1 MTTKEHHPPSSMP
14 PADDGWGEDDGGAP
28 TTRRPSLGAM
38 PGAGFPSHGARVLL
52 DGSGTVFRVYSPT
65 RDAIDLVLYEKGMT
79 PPKEARRVRMSKGR
93 DGYHVATVRGIYAGA
108 LYAFAPDGEG
118 PFPDVASRFQ
128 PFGVHGPS
136 EVVNLATFE
145 WHDQPQGDGHS
156 SRRWRGR
163 ALEEMVIYEVHV
175 GTATPEGTFRAL
187 IGKLDHVAALGAT
200 AIELMPV
207 ADFAGERNWGYDGV
221 ALFAPAHSYGRPEDL
236 AAFVDAAHAR
246 GLAVIL
252 DVVYNHLGPS
262 GNYFGTYAPA
272 YFTTKHKT
280 PWGDALDYENAEL
293 RVLVLEN
300 AEQWIRDYHFDGLR
314 LDATHAIIDD
324 SERHVLSALAD
335 CARACASER
344 EVVLI
349 AEDERNDAKLVRPAA
364 RGGIGLD
371 GVWADDF
378 HHEVRRLLAG
388 DDEGYYADFKGTLFE
403 LLKILQKGWL
413 YEGQPSKVSGKPRG
427 TPVFEVEPPRLVVC
441 IQNHDQIG
449 NRAKGDRL
457 HHQISLPEFRAATA
471 MLLALPFTPMLFMG
485 QEFGASSP
493 FCYFTDHD
501 AEIGKLVTE
510 GRRAEFAKFRDFQ
523 GEEARARIPDP
534 QSPETFARS
543 KLDWSELDKTPGK
556 ELVALHRA
564 LLSLRR
570 KEPAMKAWRRGDLD
584 VVQVDEGVLSIRRR
598 APKPEDPPLLYV
610 IALTSGGEIRLGEV
624 DATSARPG
632 QSWKVVL
639 DTEERRFGGIGNAT
653 LVGRKLT
660 LKGPGA
666 VVLRG

>member
-1 MTTKEHHPPSSMP
+1 MTTKAASPPSSP
-14 PADDGWGEDDGGAP
+14 PPSDDGWGDEDAAP
-28 TTRRPSLGAM
+28 TTRRTSLGAM

-52 DGSGTVFRVYSPT
+52 DGSGTAFRVYAPT
-65 RDAIDLVLYEKGMT
+65 RGSVDLVLYEKGVA
-79 PPKEARRVRMSKGR
+79 PPKESRRVKMSKGQ
-93 DGYHVATVRGIYAGA
+93 DGYHAATVRGFFAGG

-118 PFPDVASRFQ
+118 PFPDIASRFQ

-136 EVVNLATFE
+136 EVVNLASFE
-145 WHDQPQGDGHS
+145 WHDQPRGEGQS

-163 ALEEMVIYEVHV
+163 ALEELVIYEVHV
-175 GTATPEGTFRAL
+175 GTATAEGTFRAL
-187 IGKLDHVAALGAT
+187 IGKLDHVASLGAT

-207 ADFAGERNWGYDGV
+207 ADCAGERNWGYDGV
-221 ALFAPAHSYGRPEDL
+221 ALFAPAHAYGRPEDL
-236 AAFVDAAHAR
+236 AALVDAAHAR

-262 GNYFGTYAPA
+262 GNYLGAFAPS

-280 PWGDALDYENAEL
+280 PWGDALDYTNEAL
-293 RVLVLEN
+293 RTFILEN
-300 AEQWIRDYHFDGLR
+300 GEQWIRDYHFDGLR
-314 LDATHAIIDD
+314 LDATHAIIDG

-335 CARACASER
+335 CARASASER
-344 EVVLI
+344 EVVII
-349 AEDERNDAKLVRPAA
+349 AEDERNDAKLLRPAA
-364 RGGIGLD
+364 SGGIGLD

-413 YEGQPSKVSGKPRG
+413 YEGQTSASTGKPRG

-449 NRAKGDRL
+449 NRAQGERL
-457 HHQISLPEFRAATA
+457 HHQIALPAYRAATA
-471 MLLALPFTPMLFMG
+471 MLFSLPFTPLLFMG

-493 FCYFTDHD
+493 FCYFTDHE
-501 AEIGKLVTE
+501 AALGRQVTE
-510 GRRAEFAKFRDFQ
+510 GRRAEFAKFRAFQ
-523 GEEARARIPDP
+523 GESARTKIPDP
-534 QSPETFARS
+534 QAVETFQRS
-543 KLDWSELDKTPGK
+543 KLDWSQAEKPPGR

-570 KEPAMKAWRRGDLD
+570 KEPAMKVWRRGDMD
-584 VVQVDEGVLSIRRR
+584 VVQVDEGLISIRRR
-598 APKPEDPPLLYV
+598 APRPEDSPLLFV
-610 IALTSGGEIRLGEV
+610 IALTCGGEVRLGEV
-624 DATSARPG
+624 DATAARAG
-632 QSWKVVL
+632 QAWKVVL
-639 DTEERRFGGIGNAT
+639 DTEEKRFGGAGNAT
-653 LVGRKLT
+653 LAGRKLT
-660 LKGPGA
+660 LEGPGA